1 MCLLS
6 PLSWIWTPK
15 TLLLT
20 STWHIF
26 AQFYYILCLSYLIS
40 CALSLYSNI
49 LDEWYFIKKYVFSE
63 GDVFSNVLLMW
74 FTRNN
79 FKDENRKIKNVIED
93 SSPNLKIPKKKKL
106 LKEKINYEHFIKIL
120 VECSF
125 YFLFIYLFLFLQMVY
140 LSILIFTGKNIYKNE
155 TLV

>member
-1 MCLLS
+1 M
-6 PLSWIWTPK
+6 
-15 TLLLT
+15 
-20 STWHIF
+20 
-26 AQFYYILCLSYLIS
+26 S
-40 CALSLYSNI
+40 CVLSLYSNI

-106 LKEKINYEHFIKIL
+106 LEEKINY
-120 VECSF
+120 
-125 YFLFIYLFLFLQMVY
+125 
-140 LSILIFTGKNIYKNE
+140 
-155 TLV
+155 